1 MIIDLGLI
9 SYEDAYR
16 TQCEFVAR
24 RMLGEVEDS
33 VIIAEHRSV
42 FTIGRTG
49 SIKNL
54 LADEEMLDV
63 AGIKVLEVDRGGDIT
78 FHGPGQVTVYPII
91 DLRTKERDLHKHLRN
106 MEQAVIDFLA
116 EYSVFG
122 RRISDKTG
130 VWIGKKKIASIG
142 VGCRNWVTYH
152 GTSVNINTDLRYF
165 SMINPCGMKGVEVT
179 SLGRLLGREVDMQE
193 AKNKLLTN
201 VINVFD
207 LNDEYRTKDYRMA
220 A

>member
-1 MIIDLGLI
+1 MILDLGLI
-9 SYEDAYR
+9 DYEDAYR
-16 TQCEFVAR
+16 VQREFVAR
-24 RMLGEVEDS
+24 RLLGEIEDS
-33 VIIAEHRSV
+33 AIVAEHKSV

-49 SIKNL
+49 SADNL
-54 LADEEMLDV
+54 LFDEGLLTL
-63 AGIKVLEVDRGGDIT
+63 AGIKVLNVDRGGDIT
-78 FHGPGQVTVYPII
+78 YHGPGQITIYPVI
-91 DLRTKERDLHKHLRN
+91 DLRTKERDLHRHLRN

-122 RRISDKTG
+122 RRINDKTG

-152 GTSVNINTDLRYF
+152 GTSVNINTDLRFF

-179 SLGRLLGREVDMQE
+179 SLGRLLGREVDLTK
-193 AKNKLLTN
+193 AKNRILSC
-201 VINVFD
+201 VIKVFN
-207 LNDEYRTKDYRMA
+207 LNDESCAKDHRMA

>member
-9 SYEDAYR
+9 DYEDAYR
-16 TQCEFVAR
+16 VQREFVAR
-24 RMLGEVEDS
+24 RMLGEIDDS
-33 VIIAEHRSV
+33 VIVAEHKSV

-49 SIKNL
+49 SADNL
-54 LADEEMLDV
+54 LFDEGLLTL
-63 AGIKVLEVDRGGDIT
+63 AGIKVLGVDRGGDIT
-78 FHGPGQVTVYPII
+78 YHGPGQITIYPII
-91 DLRTKERDLHKHLRN
+91 DLRTKERDLHRHLRN

-122 RRISDKTG
+122 RRINDKTG

-152 GTSVNINTDLRYF
+152 GVSVNINTDLRFF

-179 SLGRLLGREVDMQE
+179 SLGRLLGREVDLAE
-193 AKNKLLTN
+193 AKNRIISH
-201 VINVFD
+201 VIKVFNI
-207 LNDEYRTKDYRMA
+207 NDQFCAKDYRMA